1 MNFKPQDA
9 QQLLENPLLKTWF
22 EESRENLV
30 KKLESPTIKEE
41 EMQEAVRMLKLL
53 KSLHGHLQGY
63 INTGKIEEF
72 NLRQKKRWSIM

>member
-1 MNFKPQDA
+1 MKFRAEDA
-9 QQLLENPLLKTWF
+9 QQLLENPMLKTWF
-22 EESRENLV
+22 EESREVLV
-30 KKLESPTIKEE
+30 KKLESPTIKED

-53 KSLHGHLQGY
+53 KNLHGHLAGY